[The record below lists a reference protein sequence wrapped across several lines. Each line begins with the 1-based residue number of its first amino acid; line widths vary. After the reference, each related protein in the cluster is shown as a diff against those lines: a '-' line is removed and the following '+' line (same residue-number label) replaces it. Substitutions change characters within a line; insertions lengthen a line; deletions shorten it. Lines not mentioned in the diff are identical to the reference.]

1 MEEERSWLEEGLGTG
16 VWELQEAQV
25 AGRTGEGMEI
35 VEKTLLER
43 REGCGVEEEL
53 VGGSLTAG

>member
-1 MEEERSWLEEGLGTG
+1 MGEERSWLEEELGTNA
-16 VWELQEAQV
+16 WELQEAHV

-35 VEKTLLER
+35 MAKTLLER